1 MIQLTDPKW
10 SELKGNYGSGVLI
23 AELIA
28 QAQAGAPIDEWYE
41 DLFQGLC
48 HQYTVS
54 EAAYAAAP
62 HLVKIA
68 ASPEAPRMELLI
80 LLGGCYAF
88 SDAPNDASIPA
99 GLEEEWHASARAAI
113 PLLAEL
119 LAEPHS
125 EEYELRYLLS
135 CMAAFNGHKS
145 LARAL
150 ESLDSNTDWGI

>member
-1 MIQLTDPKW
+1 
-10 SELKGNYGSGVLI
+10 
-23 AELIA
+23 
-28 QAQAGAPIDEWYE
+28 
-41 DLFQGLC
+41 
-48 HQYTVS
+48 
-54 EAAYAAAP
+54 
-62 HLVKIA
+62 
-68 ASPEAPRMELLI
+68 MELLI